1 MLPHVGSLGY
11 EQSFAVVRDTYAS
24 LGRVAES
31 APKWGVCPFDGK

>member
-11 EQSFAVVRDTYAS
+11 EQSFAVVRDAYAS